1 MQSSSSSGNA
11 TGRADA
17 MAPRPQTV
25 IAAQEPQDQPL
36 DDWMLVALLVGT
48 AFGSVAAVIS
58 GAYGVHL
65 LLS

>member
-1 MQSSSSSGNA
+1 MASRPE
-11 TGRADA
+11 RAITAERSKD
-17 MAPRPQTV
+17 
-25 IAAQEPQDQPL
+25 EPL

-48 AFGSVAAVIS
+48 AFGSVAAVIT